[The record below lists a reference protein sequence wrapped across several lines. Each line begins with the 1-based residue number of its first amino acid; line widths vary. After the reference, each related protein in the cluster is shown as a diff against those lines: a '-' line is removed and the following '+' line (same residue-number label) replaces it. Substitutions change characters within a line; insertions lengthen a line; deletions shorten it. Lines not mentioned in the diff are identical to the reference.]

1 MDTSA
6 LRRAAEEFA
15 ALLSEAAEGDLALP
29 AGERTVGDL
38 AQNLTA
44 RTLALAAGVGAPATP
59 VPAPTRSDGDG
70 GGFDRPFR
78 SAVRALESAAAA
90 APSSMPAPAA
100 LATLEGDIAE
110 GARRIGRALQL
121 G

>member
-29 AGERTVGDL
+29 AGECTVGEV
-38 AQNLTA
+38 AQHLTA
-44 RTLALAAGVGAPATP
+44 RALALADEVGAPATP
-59 VPAPTRSDGDG
+59 APAPTRADGDG

-90 APSSMPAPAA
+90 PSSTPAPAA
-100 LATLEGDIAE
+100 LATLEGDIVE
-110 GARRIGRALQL
+110 GSRRIGRALQL
-121 G
+121 V